1 MRPRP
6 QGTEPA
12 CRGSSAGQW
21 VRNPW
26 GGEREDVAV
35 GTSVESGRSTAF
47 NVFERSDVV
56 GGQAFHLVAC
66 CGSQKRERRA
76 ITWIQGRYLEAIAA
90 APTKHTACTESC
102 PRLASH
108 QVPLRSTTNFS
119 SRSLQAASVKVLDT
133 AQQACRDFAPRL
145 PPGRHPRP
153 HIDGAPACGW
163 VKIDRN
169 GVLFH
174 VERRRTEGVDL
185 RRQGQV

>member
-1 MRPRP
+1 M
-6 QGTEPA
+6 T
-12 CRGSSAGQW
+12 AGNRTCLSRVLCW
-21 VRNPW
+21 
-26 GGEREDVAV
+26 AV
-35 GTSVESGRSTAF
+35 GARYVGETRLSGHLSSLDASTVF

-66 CGSQKRERRA
+66 CGSQNQERRA

-119 SRSLQAASVKVLDT
+119 SRSLQAASVKVLLIRHT
-133 AQQACRDFAPRL
+133 QHATILHLAL

-174 VERRRTEGVDL
+174 VERRRTEGVHL